1 MTLLLALRTPDHIV
15 MISDGLSFRL
25 DKKEL
30 AVTRSDLPKQ
40 FAIEGLPV
48 VIAHHGQN
56 VLGTVPVEQIIA
68 SDRFQDLVRD
78 AWTAGL
84 NRVLGE
90 SILELDGPVTQSLE
104 AAKLREN
111 FGLWF
116 AGLWTCTDKP
126 DIAELMWVKKSY
138 SQTRINC
145 HPLNDISYG
154 GSGVK
159 FLSKRLK
166 AGFDNDDRY
175 PSLRDGRPESAME
188 FLKALYREALQEQKQ
203 AGETLFGGQAMISLT
218 SRDGVDIGPVDIGIE

>member
-25 DKKEL
+25 DEKEL
-30 AVTRSDLPKQ
+30 IVTRSDLPKQ

-48 VIAHHGQN
+48 VVAHHGQN
-56 VLGTVPVEQIIA
+56 VLGTIPVEQFIA
-68 SDRFQDLVRD
+68 SDRFQNLVRD

-90 SILELDGPVTQSLE
+90 SILELDGPVAQSLE

-154 GSGVK
+154 GSGAK

-188 FLKALYREALQEQKQ
+188 FVKALYREALQEQKQ